1 MVPLED
7 ADEEE
12 VGESRPVEG
21 SQHQDRMSLSQMQ
34 QLTVANSRFGSGH
47 VVRQS
52 FGERRQWVLVV

>member
-34 QLTVANSRFGSGH
+34 QLTVANSRFGSSTT
-47 VVRQS
+47 V
-52 FGERRQWVLVV
+52 E